1 MTINMVAYREM
12 EERFKE
18 RVAKDRA
25 CALKRVEREHGVYV
39 PNIDPTDQ
47 ADYVLVAME
56 PNFRGIKNIAELERK
71 IEEENL
77 RGFQPGDVKES
88 LGLFVQA
95 IKLYLCPGDETYW
108 LTDLSKGAMPA
119 DMAAMNREAR
129 YEAWYPLLLEEIELV
144 GKPCCPV
151 IAIGQSVEVFLR
163 KKDFEAK
170 TGRRLCGVLHYS
182 FQASGAFKK
191 EMANDLE
198 GFQKFVDEGIGKGR
212 PWPENFSKL
221 RQWMAFYYRK
231 RFREIAD
238 AVRG

>member
-1 MTINMVAYREM
+1 MTINMAAYREL
-12 EERFKE
+12 EQRFRE
-18 RVAKDRA
+18 RVAEDRA

-39 PNIDPTDQ
+39 PNIDPTGQ

-71 IEEENL
+71 IEEKKL
-77 RGFQPGDVKES
+77 RGFQQRDVKES

-95 IKLYLCPGDETYW
+95 IELYLCRGDETYW
-108 LTDLSKGAMPA
+108 FTDLSKGAMPA

-144 GKPCCPV
+144 GKRRRPV
-151 IAIGQSVEVFLR
+151 IAIGQSVEDFLR

-170 TGRRLCGVLHYS
+170 TGRRLFRVLHYS
-182 FQASGAFKK
+182 FQSSGAFKK
-191 EMANDLE
+191 EMANDPE
-198 GFQKFVDEGIGKGR
+198 GFQTFVDEEIGKDR

-231 RFREIAD
+231 RFREISAE
-238 AVRG
+238 VRG